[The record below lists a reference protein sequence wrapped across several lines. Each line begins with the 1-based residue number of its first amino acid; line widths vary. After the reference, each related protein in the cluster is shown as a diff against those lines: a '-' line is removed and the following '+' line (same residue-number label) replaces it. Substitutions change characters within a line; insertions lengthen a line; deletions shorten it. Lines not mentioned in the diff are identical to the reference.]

1 MNFPPPTEKQARVL
15 WFSLTAVAVAVML
28 ALVGGLCW
36 GFGWVIDQLS
46 PVLLPLAVA
55 GILAYLLDPV
65 VDFFQRLNI
74 PRTRAIL
81 MVFFLA
87 VMLVLMLLAT
97 VVPRLITE
105 TSTLVE
111 KAPEFSEQLRV
122 KLSALLATSTFGMKA
137 KEAWDTQLGEPA
149 QKWVASAVPA
159 VSAWAFAQLTK
170 FASWSG
176 LLIGF
181 AMVPVYVFYFLLE
194 KKGIQGSW
202 TDYLP
207 VHESRAKEE
216 LVFVLTS
223 INDCLVVFFR
233 GQVLVSLCSGTLLA
247 ISFTILGLPYAVLL
261 GVLVGVLG
269 IVPYLGIA
277 ISLVPAVVLAV
288 VHFGDWWHPLIVL
301 GIFAVVQCLEGF
313 VYSPKI
319 IGNRVGL
326 HPLTVIIAVMTGTT
340 LLGGVLGGML
350 AIPLT
355 AALRTVMFRYVWKK
369 QGPESKTRGT
379 ERQPPGE

>member
-1 MNFPPPTEKQARVL
+1 MNFPPPTAKQALVL
-15 WFSLTAVAVAVML
+15 WFSLTALAVAVLL
-28 ALVGGLCW
+28 ALVGVLCW
-36 GFGWVIDQLS
+36 GFGWVIEKLS

-65 VDFFQRLNI
+65 VDFFQRLKI

-122 KLSALLATSTFGMKA
+122 KLSDLLATSKLGMKA

-149 QKWVASAVPA
+149 QKWLASALPA
-159 VSAWAFAQLTK
+159 FSAWAVEQLTK
-170 FASWSG
+170 VVSWAG

-194 KKGIQGSW
+194 KKGIQGRW

-216 LVFVLTS
+216 LVFVLTA

-233 GQVLVSLCSGTLLA
+233 GQVLVSMCSGTLLA
-247 ISFTILGLPYAVLL
+247 ISFSILGLPYAVLL
-261 GVLVGVLG
+261 GVLAGVLG

-277 ISLVPAVVLAV
+277 ISLVPAVALAV

-301 GIFAVVQCLEGF
+301 GIFAVVQFLEGF

-319 IGNRVGL
+319 IGDRVGL
-326 HPLTVIIAVMTGTT
+326 HPLTIIIAVMTGTT

-355 AALRTVMFRYVWKK
+355 AALRTVMFRYVWKRRPDAV
-369 QGPESKTRGT
+369 PE
-379 ERQPPGE
+379 

>member
-1 MNFPPPTEKQARVL
+1 ML
-15 WFSLTAVAVAVML
+15 WFSLTALALAVLL
-28 ALVGGLCW
+28 ALVGVLLW
-36 GFGWVIDQLS
+36 GFGWVIDKLS

-105 TSTLVE
+105 TSTLME
-111 KAPEFSEQLRV
+111 KAPEFSEQLKV
-122 KLSALLATSTFGMKA
+122 KLSDLLATSKLGMKA

-149 QKWVASAVPA
+149 QKWLTSALPA
-159 VSAWAFAQLTK
+159 VSAWAFEQLTK
-170 FASWSG
+170 VASWAG

-181 AMVPVYVFYFLLE
+181 ALVPVYLFYFLLE
-194 KKGIQGSW
+194 KKGIQGRW

-207 VHESRAKEE
+207 VQESRAKEE
-216 LVFVLTS
+216 LVFVLTA

-233 GQVLVSLCSGTLLA
+233 GQVLVAMCTGTLLA
-247 ISFTILGLPYAVLL
+247 IGFSILGLPYAVLL
-261 GVLVGVLG
+261 GVLAGVLG

-277 ISLVPAVVLAV
+277 VSLVPALALAV
-288 VHFGDWWHPLIVL
+288 VHFGDGWHPLIVL
-301 GIFAVVQCLEGF
+301 GIFAVVQFLEGF

-319 IGNRVGL
+319 IGDRVGL
-326 HPLTVIIAVMTGTT
+326 HPLTIIIAVMTGTT
-340 LLGGVLGGML
+340 LLGGVLGGLL

-369 QGPESKTRGT
+369 RA
-379 ERQPPGE
+379 

>member
-1 MNFPPPTEKQARVL
+1 ML
-15 WFSLTAVAVAVML
+15 WFSLTALAVAVLL
-28 ALVGGLCW
+28 ALAGVLCW
-36 GFGWVIDQLS
+36 GFGLVIDRLS

-65 VDFFQRLNI
+65 VDFFQHLKI

-111 KAPEFSEQLRV
+111 KAPEFSEQLRA
-122 KLSALLATSTFGMKA
+122 KLSDLLATTKLGMKA

-149 QKWVASAVPA
+149 QKWLASALPA
-159 VSAWAFAQLTK
+159 VSAWAFEQLTK
-170 FASWSG
+170 VASWAG

-181 AMVPVYVFYFLLE
+181 ALVPVYVFYFLLE

-216 LVFVLTS
+216 LVFVLTA

-233 GQVLVSLCSGTLLA
+233 GQVLVSMCSGTLLA
-247 ISFTILGLPYAVLL
+247 ISFSILGLPYAVLL
-261 GVLVGVLG
+261 GVLAGVLG

-277 ISLVPAVVLAV
+277 ISLVPAVALAV
-288 VHFGDWWHPLIVL
+288 VHFGDGWHPLIVL
-301 GIFAVVQCLEGF
+301 GIFAVVQFLEGF

-319 IGNRVGL
+319 IGDRVGL
-326 HPLTVIIAVMTGTT
+326 HPLTIIIAVMTGTT

-369 QGPESKTRGT
+369 REAEGKT
-379 ERQPPGE
+379 

>member
-1 MNFPPPTEKQARVL
+1 MSYPPPSAPQARLL
-15 WFSLTAVAVAVML
+15 WFAVTALAVAVLL
-28 ALVGGLCW
+28 ALAGGLGW
-36 GFGWVIDQLS
+36 GFGWVINKLS

-55 GILAYLLDPV
+55 AILAYLLDPV
-65 VDFFQRLNI
+65 VDFFQGLKI
-74 PRTRAIL
+74 PRPRAIL

-97 VVPRLITE
+97 VVPRLVTE

-122 KLSALLATSTFGMKA
+122 KFSTVLAGSQIGMRA

-149 QKWVASAVPA
+149 QKWVASALPA
-159 VSAWAFAQLTK
+159 FSAWVFEQFTK
-170 FASWSG
+170 AASWAG

-181 AMVPVYVFYFLLE
+181 ALVPVYVFYFLLE
-194 KKGIQGSW
+194 KKGIQGRW

-207 VHESRAKEE
+207 VHESRVKEE
-216 LVFVLTS
+216 LVFVLTA

-233 GQVLVSLCSGTLLA
+233 GQVLVSICSGMLLA
-247 ISFTILGLPYAVLL
+247 IGFSILGLPYAVLL
-261 GVLVGVLG
+261 GVVAAGLG

-277 ISLVPAVVLAV
+277 VSLVPALALAI
-288 VHFGDWWHPLIVL
+288 VHFGDGWHPLIVL
-301 GIFAVVQCLEGF
+301 GIFAVVQFLEGF

-319 IGNRVGL
+319 IGTRVGL
-326 HPLTVIIAVMTGTT
+326 HPLTIIIAVMTGTT

-355 AALRTVMFRYVWKK
+355 AALRTVMFRYVWK
-369 QGPESKTRGT
+369 QRV
-379 ERQPPGE
+379 